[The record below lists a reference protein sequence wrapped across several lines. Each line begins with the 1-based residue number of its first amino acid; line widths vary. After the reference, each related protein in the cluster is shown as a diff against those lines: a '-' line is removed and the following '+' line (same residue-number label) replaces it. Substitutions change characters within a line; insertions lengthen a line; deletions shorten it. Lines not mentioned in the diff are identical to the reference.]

1 RSFSTCSSSHRR
13 PLCPSVSAMVVL
25 GGRVAWACSVLLLL
39 QLAGASHVV
48 YETHLLETEAAAADV
63 PPSILDAELS
73 TGYHFRPI
81 KNWINGWWL
90 LRSPNAT

>member
-1 RSFSTCSSSHRR
+1 M
-13 PLCPSVSAMVVL
+13 AVL
-25 GGRVAWACSVLLLL
+25 EGRVARACPVLLVLLLL

-48 YETHLLETEAAAADV
+48 YETNLLEAEAAAATV

-81 KNWINGWWL
+81 KNWINGTCPL
-90 LRSPNAT
+90 THLSCSS